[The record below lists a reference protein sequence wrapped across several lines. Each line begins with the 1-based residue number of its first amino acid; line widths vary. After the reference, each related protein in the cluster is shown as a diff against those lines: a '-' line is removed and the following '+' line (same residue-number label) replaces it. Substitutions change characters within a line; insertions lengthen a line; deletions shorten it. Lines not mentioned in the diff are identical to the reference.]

1 MKDNF
6 KDGEQKI
13 LNQLPKAI
21 DSVKSHFTGIYE
33 NVAQES
39 KIDDVNASSLEYKDD
54 GDVNTNTNANT
65 NANANNLGR
74 ARILTKDSYKAPVLE
89 EPETLNERSKDSFD
103 FHYFPFDDGRSDS
116 KGVSFVLILVALI
129 ALVAI
134 VAIVTMSVLKMIYG

>member
-6 KDGEQKI
+6 KDGEQRI

-39 KIDDVNASSLEYKDD
+39 KIDDGNASSLEYKDD
-54 GDVNTNTNANT
+54 SG
-65 NANANNLGR
+65 ANNLGR

>member
-39 KIDDVNASSLEYKDD
+39 KIDDGNASSLEYKDD
-54 GDVNTNTNANT
+54 SG
-65 NANANNLGR
+65 ANNLGR

-89 EPETLNERSKDSFD
+89 EPEALDEEQKDSSG
-103 FHYFPFDDGRSDS
+103 FHYFPFDDGRSDT
-116 KGVSFVLILVALI
+116 KGVSFVLILVAVI